1 MPANDPNAHV
11 TNLESPDAMRQAMER
26 ALSEHMANT
35 DVDTFAQT
43 EAKAKHAKAM
53 YEANQATLALIEAEW
68 GPYTI
73 GKPRKTKW
81 KSSELLAEQGY
92 VGIYRRA

>member
-11 TNLESPDAMRQAMER
+11 TNLECPDAMRQRMEQ
-26 ALSEHMANT
+26 AQSDHMAEP
-35 DVDTFAQT
+35 DDAQ
-43 EAKAKHAKAM
+43 KAHQAQHAKVL
-53 YEANQATLALIEAEW
+53 YEGNQATLALIEAEW
-68 GPYTI
+68 GPYAI